1 MFQRFIVRRKLD
13 FLKSIKLEVGQ
24 KIIFLKLINVIGTS
38 IPKKPFLKFD

>member
-1 MFQRFIVRRKLD
+1 MFQRFIVQRKLD